1 MAQGQTFS
9 FHTTHT
15 AQLGKKQKLFY
26 TTTPWY
32 LIQRLI
38 RTLCPSIINEQYL
51 NTIAQGSSILEQR
64 KLFLFERYHKVIIE
78 KWILLFKCPMK
89 FHTFFNVA
97 QLVYKGFCSEGLML
111 QYLQLENKK
120 QNYFLISQWITQCQH
135 FFHPF
140 ENFYNHQTY
149 SQPPT
154 IIKTRESNITFD
166 ERVLVKIIL
175 KGQNYGFNYFI
186 PYP

>member
-9 FHTTHT
+9 FHTSHT
-15 AQLGKKQKLFY
+15 TQLSKKQKLFY
-26 TTTPWY
+26 TTTPLY

-38 RTLCPSIINEQYL
+38 TTLYPSTTNEQYL
-51 NTIAQGSSILEQR
+51 NTIVQSSSIPEQR
-64 KLFLFERYHKVIIE
+64 KLFLFERCHKIIIE

-97 QLVYKGFCSEGLML
+97 QLFYKGFCSTGLML

-135 FFHPF
+135 FSILLKIFG
-140 ENFYNHQTY
+140 
-149 SQPPT
+149 
-154 IIKTRESNITFD
+154 IIKNIANHPQLLKPDRVMLLLMREYQ
-166 ERVLVKIIL
+166 L
-175 KGQNYGFNYFI
+175 K
-186 PYP
+186 

>member
-9 FHTTHT
+9 FHTIHT
-15 AQLGKKQKLFY
+15 TQLGKKQKLFY
-26 TTTPWY
+26 TTTPLY

-38 RTLCPSIINEQYL
+38 RTLYPSTTNEQYL
-51 NTIAQGSSILEQR
+51 NTIAQSSSILEQR
-64 KLFLFERYHKVIIE
+64 KLFLFERCHKVIIE

-97 QLVYKGFCSEGLML
+97 QLFYKGFCSAGLML

-135 FFHPF
+135 FSILLKIFGIIKK
-140 ENFYNHQTY
+140 Y

-154 IIKTRESNITFD
+154 TIKTRESNVTFD
-166 ERVLVKIIL
+166 ERVQFKIIL
-175 KGQNYGFNYFI
+175 EDQNYDFNYFI

>member
-9 FHTTHT
+9 FPTTHT
-15 AQLGKKQKLFY
+15 TQLGKKQKLFY

-38 RTLCPSIINEQYL
+38 RTLCPSITNEQYL
-51 NTIAQGSSILEQR
+51 NTIAQGSSIVEQR
-64 KLFLFERYHKVIIE
+64 KLFLFERCHKVIIE

-97 QLVYKGFCSEGLML
+97 QLFYKGLCSAGLML

-135 FFHPF
+135 FSILLK
-140 ENFYNHQTY
+140 NFG
-149 SQPPT
+149 
-154 IIKTRESNITFD
+154 IIKNIANHPQLLKPERE
-166 ERVLVKIIL
+166 
-175 KGQNYGFNYFI
+175 
-186 PYP
+186 